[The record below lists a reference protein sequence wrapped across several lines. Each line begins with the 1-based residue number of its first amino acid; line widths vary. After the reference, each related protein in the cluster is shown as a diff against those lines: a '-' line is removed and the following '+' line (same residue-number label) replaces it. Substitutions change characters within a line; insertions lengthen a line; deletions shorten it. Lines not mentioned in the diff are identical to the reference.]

1 MSRVPSGHAG
11 GAPLPSMY
19 YQSGI
24 HPGTVPPGVQMQ
36 GGYVDQSYGG
46 YRQGPP
52 NGAPLPHPSQGGPYG
67 AAPDNYNAIAGPSRD
82 AYGGYRTVSAQEV
95 RGDPRAAAAAAA
107 GWANMQKASMKAED
121 VKPSLSM
128 AHSYDNKSA
137 GGGPGSGGA
146 SASGAND
153 ASGAAG
159 SAGGQQP
166 GPSEFIKKLYKM
178 LEDESA
184 TYGRGKPAGAP
195 RSKGERGSVG
205 WGRGGTSFVVW
216 DMNEFTTK
224 VL

>member
-11 GAPLPSMY
+11 GAPVPSMY
-19 YQSGI
+19 YQSGV
-24 HPGTVPPGVQMQ
+24 HPGAVPQGMPMQ
-36 GGYVDQSYGG
+36 GGYVDQSYGA
-46 YRQGPP
+46 YRPP
-52 NGAPLPHPSQGGPYG
+52 GSQNGAPIAHPSQGGPYG
-67 AAPDNYNAIAGPSRD
+67 AAPDGYNAIAGPSRD
-82 AYGGYRTVSAQEV
+82 AYGYRTVSAQGM
-95 RGDPRAAAAAAA
+95 RGDPRAAAAGG
-107 GWANMQKASMKAED
+107 GWQNVQHKASMKAED
-121 VKPSLSM
+121 IKPSLSM
-128 AHSYDNKSA
+128 THSYETPKS
-137 GGGPGSGGA
+137 GSGPGSGA

-153 ASGAAG
+153 ASAG
-159 SAGGQQP
+159 SGGGQQP